1 MKIES
6 VVRLP
11 EGAIRF
17 SGELGDDEA
26 KLVVELGLNY
36 LIRAGYF
43 PAITEALEQANKAE
57 EAEMGYSDEESSSEY
72 EFPTDME
79 KND

>member
-1 MKIES
+1 MKVNS

-11 EGAIRF
+11 EGAVKF
-17 SGELGDDEA
+17 SGELGEEETN
-26 KLVVELGLNY
+26 LVVELGLNY

-43 PAITEALEQANKAE
+43 PAITSALEGAQKKEE
-57 EAEMGYSDEESSSEY
+57 EAQGYLDEEY
-72 EFPTDME
+72 FFPEDME

>member
-1 MKIES
+1 MKIDS

-11 EGAIRF
+11 EGAVKF
-17 SGELGDDEA
+17 SGELGVEETN
-26 KLVVELGLNY
+26 LVVELGLNY

-43 PAITEALEQANKAE
+43 PAITSALEAAQKNE
-57 EAEMGYSDEESSSEY
+57 EAAQGYLDEEYS
-72 EFPTDME
+72 FPEDME